1 MSGDLNDAIA
11 HYGAGRQPQ
20 AKEICQ
26 KILPDDA
33 DYPKALSMLGVIAFA
48 AGETKTALKYL
59 AQAITAKPDY
69 AEAHNNLGNLLRD
82 QGRLAE
88 AEDSYR
94 RALDLKPEHADFHN
108 NLGVTLNALGRLQ
121 DAVASCRKAI
131 SINPGL
137 AEAHNTLGGS
147 LHALGQ
153 WEEAAASSQKAITL
167 KPDFAGAFINLGY
180 ALNRLGRLDDALSSF
195 HQALALNPDFAEA
208 HYLIG
213 DTSYTLGR
221 LDDALASTRNALVLK
236 PDFSVA
242 ARHLLHLTLYLP
254 GLTPEERFAEHLLF
268 SETQTRDITPQPE
281 KLTNDATPDRRLRI
295 GYLSSDFINHPVG
308 TNILPLLSCHERKN
322 FEIFCYADVRR
333 PDALTERL
341 RATAEHWRPIVGMS
355 DADVARMV
363 WADGID
369 VLVCLAGHFGNNRP
383 LVCAHRAAPVQVSFH
398 DGATSGLAEM
408 DYWLSDNFLH
418 PLETT
423 EKFTEQLYRL
433 PVLYQYP
440 GIEEAPSIEPLA
452 ADTNGFITFGS
463 FNNPAK
469 INEAVIDLWAQILKS
484 VAGSRLILKYKNLY
498 GQASLQNFLLERFAA
513 DGVNADRIIFETS
526 SDSVSEHL
534 AQYAKIDIALDPFPF
549 NGATTTFQ
557 ALSMG
562 VPVISLAGDTFIHRA
577 AGSML
582 VQVDLG
588 DLAVDTPQAYVACAK
603 DLAADLPR
611 LRSLRAGL
619 RDRLAA
625 SPLCNA
631 AAYARDVEAAYRHMW
646 RGWCLR

>member
-11 HYGAGRQPQ
+11 HYGAGRLPQ
-20 AKEICQ
+20 AKKICQ

-33 DYPKALSMLGVIAFA
+33 NYPKALSMLGVIAFA
-48 AGETKTALKYL
+48 AGQTETALDYL
-59 AQAITAKPDY
+59 AQAIIAKPDY

-82 QGRLAE
+82 LGRPAE

-153 WEEAAASSQKAITL
+153 WEEAVASCQKAITL
-167 KPDFAGAFINLGY
+167 KPDFTGAFINLGY
-180 ALNRLGRLDDALSSF
+180 ALNRLGRLDDAVTSF

-208 HYLIG
+208 HYQLG
-213 DTSYTLGR
+213 NTSYKLGR
-221 LDDALASTRNALVLK
+221 LDDALASTRKALALK
-236 PDFSVA
+236 PDLTIA
-242 ARHLLHLTLYLP
+242 ARNLLYLTLYIP
-254 GLTPEERFAEHLLF
+254 GLTPEERFAEHSRF
-268 SETQTRDITPQPE
+268 SETQTRDITPQAE
-281 KLTNDATPDRRLRI
+281 KLTNDAAPDRRLRI

-308 TNILPLLSCHERKN
+308 TNVFPLLSCHDHEN
-322 FEIFCYADVRR
+322 FEVFCYADVQR
-333 PDALTERL
+333 PDAMTQRFQSCV
-341 RATAEHWRPIVGMS
+341 EHWRPIVGMP
-355 DADVARMV
+355 DADVARMIR
-363 WADGID
+363 ADAID

-383 LVCAHRAAPVQVSFH
+383 LVCAHRPAPVQVSFH

-408 DYWLSDNFLH
+408 DYWLTDSFLH

-440 GIEEAPSIEPLA
+440 GSEEAPPIEPLA

-484 VAGSRLILKYKNLY
+484 VAGSRLMLKYKNLY

-513 DGVNADRIIFETS
+513 GGIDADRIIFETS

-582 VQVDLG
+582 VQAGLD
-588 DLAVDTPQAYVACAK
+588 DLAVETPQAYVACAK
-603 DLAADLPR
+603 ELAGDLPR
-611 LRSLRAGL
+611 LRSLRTSL

-631 AAYARDVEAAYRHMW
+631 AAYARDVEAAYRDMW
-646 RGWCLR
+646 RGWCAR